1 VETYRG
7 RSQQPPSPTWKACLK
22 NHVQDLVA
30 MDCFPVP
37 PVTFRGLFV
46 LLVLAHE
53 RRRAVHCNVT
63 KHPTAQ

>member
-1 VETYRG
+1 
-7 RSQQPPSPTWKACLK
+7 
-22 NHVQDLVA
+22 

-53 RRRAVHCNVT
+53 RRRVVHCNMT